1 MDSQDQPNIPNAP
14 NIQQL
19 FKQGV
24 KLNDKFMPKWLRNE
38 MRFRQSEDP
47 QRIRHQ
53 QNLQAQFGPNQYK
66 QMLEGF
72 KALDPTFYKNREQM
86 GAAVSGD
93 LAKGTQLTPAQRDE
107 IEQNVLR
114 SQARTGNI
122 SGSAA
127 NLADAYTVGSK
138 GLELYQ
144 QRLGNMGNY
153 LQMPTMAA
161 QAGAVPPVSAD
172 RSFAYENPNAGWQM
186 AGAGMQNFQNQ
197 VGAAAANGGG
207 GGNPWM
213 SAIGGAL
220 QAVGPILGSVAFSD
234 RRLKTNIKKVGTA
247 PSGTGIYEYNYK
259 GPRMRGPIAQD
270 VEKHIPGA
278 VFPDPV
284 SRYKMVALDHV
295 DVPMER
301 IA

>member
-1 MDSQDQPNIPNAP
+1 MDSPSQPKIPGAP
-14 NIQQL
+14 NLKKL

-24 KLNDKFMPKWLRNE
+24 GLNSQYMPKWLQNE
-38 MRFRQSEDP
+38 LRYRTSQDP
-47 QRIRHQ
+47 QRIQEQ
-53 QNLQAQFGPNQYK
+53 QGLQDRFGPKQYQ

-72 KALDPTFYKNREQM
+72 KALDPTFYKNREQL
-86 GAAVSGD
+86 GTAVSGD

-122 SGSAA
+122 AGSAA

-153 LQMPTMAA
+153 LSQPSMASLA
-161 QAGAVPPVSAD
+161 SSVPPVSPD

-186 AGAGMQNFQNQ
+186 VNAGMQNYQNQ
-197 VGAAAANGGG
+197 VGAAAGNAPQ

-213 SAIGGAL
+213 SAIGSVA
-220 QAVGPILGSVAFSD
+220 QVAGPMIAAAFSD
-234 RRLKTNIKKVGTA
+234 RRLKTNIKKVGELPT
-247 PSGTGIYEYNYK
+247 YEFNYK
-259 GPRMRGPIAQD
+259 GSPKRMRGYMADEVAKVDPAHVARD
-270 VEKHIPGA
+270 AASGFLMVSHKYAPVE
-278 VFPDPV
+278 V
-284 SRYKMVALDHV
+284 
-295 DVPMER
+295 
-301 IA
+301 

>member
-1 MDSQDQPNIPNAP
+1 MDSGSSPNIPAAP
-14 NIQQL
+14 NLKQL

-24 KLNDKFMPKWLRNE
+24 GLNSKFMPKWLRNE
-38 MRFRQSEDP
+38 MRYRSSEDP
-47 QRIRHQ
+47 RRIQHQ
-53 QNLQAQFGPNQYK
+53 QDLQAQFGPRQYQ

-72 KALDPTFYKNREQM
+72 KALDPTFYKNREQL
-86 GAAVSGD
+86 GTQVSTD

-122 SGSAA
+122 AGSAA

-144 QRLGNMGNY
+144 QRLGNMGQY
-153 LQMPTMAA
+153 LSMPTMAA
-161 QAGAVPPVSAD
+161 QAGATPPVSPD

-186 AGAGMQNFQNQ
+186 VNAGMQNYQNQ
-197 VGAAAANGGG
+197 LGQATAGQGS

-213 SAIGGAL
+213 SAIGGVL
-220 QAVGPILGSVAFSD
+220 QAVGPILGAVAFSD

-247 PSGTGIYEYNYK
+247 PSGSGIYEYNYK

-270 VEKHIPGA
+270 VAKHIPGA
-278 VFPDPV
+278 VGVDPI
-284 SRYKMVALDHV
+284 SRYKTVALHKI